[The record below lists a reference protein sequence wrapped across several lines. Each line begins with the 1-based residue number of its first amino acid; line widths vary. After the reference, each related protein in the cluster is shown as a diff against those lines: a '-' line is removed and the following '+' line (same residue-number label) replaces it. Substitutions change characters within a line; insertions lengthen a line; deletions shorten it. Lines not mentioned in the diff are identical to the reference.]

1 MEKVDTSVRSEQEG
15 IPMTDTTSNTSAVLD
30 MPEQGFAG
38 LETREAHAWFGNHHA
53 LSGVSLR
60 FPAKSVTGLIGL
72 LVAAS
77 PPTCACSIAC
87 TNSFQAPQWLAKC

>member
-1 MEKVDTSVRSEQEG
+1 MKATTVSQRIESERTV
-15 IPMTDTTSNTSAVLD
+15 MSNASAVLD

-60 FPAKSVTGLIGL
+60 FPAKSVTGRSEER
-72 LVAAS
+72 V
-77 PPTCACSIAC
+77 
-87 TNSFQAPQWLAKC
+87 

>member
-1 MEKVDTSVRSEQEG
+1 MKATTVSQRSESERTV
-15 IPMTDTTSNTSAVLD
+15 MSNASAVLD

-60 FPAKSVTGLIGL
+60 FPAKSVTGLISNAGR
-72 LVAAS
+72 AS
-77 PPTCACSIAC
+77 FDAES
-87 TNSFQAPQWLAKC
+87 LML